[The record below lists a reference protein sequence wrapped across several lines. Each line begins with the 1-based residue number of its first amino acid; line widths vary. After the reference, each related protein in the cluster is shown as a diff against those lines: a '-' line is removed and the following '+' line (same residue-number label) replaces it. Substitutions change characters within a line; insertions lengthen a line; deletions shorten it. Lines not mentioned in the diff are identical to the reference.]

1 MSDQINMDE
10 IILPLEPSYTW
21 LVMENLSVLVV
32 FVGTILLFKYSRRPG
47 TLAMMIGV
55 AAYLI
60 LGLAIIPFMKSET
73 VTTGI
78 YSQFIVLWPNLAF
91 ASVIASCIG
100 FLRFSWSFKNES

>member
-1 MSDQINMDE
+1 MNDQINMDE

-32 FVGTILLFKYSRRPG
+32 FVGTILLFKYSKRPG

-60 LGLAIIPFMKSET
+60 LGLALIPFMKSEAI
-73 VTTGI
+73 TTGI
-78 YSQFIVLWPNLAF
+78 YSQFIVLWPNLAL

-100 FLRFSWSFKNES
+100 FLRFSWSFKNEN